1 VINPYEALEIA
12 YLKSEDMTGIGYVL
26 FRHAYFLDPK
36 YNDREQLS
44 FAVET
49 IRRRYKFTRRQ
60 VEKAIDSLGEH
71 GWFNLDHLT
80 GVKEAKRTPSVRL
93 LTSEQITKKIF
104 PSAN

>member
-1 VINPYEALEIA
+1 
-12 YLKSEDMTGIGYVL
+12 
-26 FRHAYFLDPK
+26 
-36 YNDREQLS
+36 
-44 FAVET
+44 
-49 IRRRYKFTRRQ
+49 